1 MTIVQVKIT
10 PMKNIFARCQF
21 LTSAHKVSQLPE
33 DTGLEVAIAGRSNAG
48 KSTTINTLV
57 GNKKLA
63 KVSKTPGRTQLLN
76 CFDLGDD
83 RRLVDLPGYG
93 YAKVPKKVK
102 DHWQKEI
109 NTYLQ
114 KRKSLIGVVV
124 VMDIRH
130 PLKEFDQ
137 QFLYWAD
144 QSGLY
149 SHVLLNKSD
158 KFKSGKKKATL
169 LEVKRALQE
178 ISRTTTIQTFS
189 GLKKEG
195 ITELSQV
202 LSSWFYDPSVTQ
214 LLEDDSNT

>member
-1 MTIVQVKIT
+1 
-10 PMKNIFARCQF
+10 MKNIFASCQF
-21 LTSAHKVSQLPE
+21 LTSAYKVSQLPP

-48 KSTTINTLV
+48 KSTTLNTLV

-83 RRLVDLPGYG
+83 KRMVDLPGYG

-102 DHWQKEI
+102 KHWQQEI

-114 KRKSLIGVVV
+114 NRKSLIGVII

-137 QFLYWAD
+137 QFLDWAD
-144 QSGLY
+144 KSGLH
-149 SHVLLNKSD
+149 SHALLNKSD
-158 KFKSGKKKATL
+158 KFKSGKRKATL
-169 LEVKRALQE
+169 LSVKNQMSS
-178 ISRTTTIQTFS
+178 ISRTSTIQLFS

-195 ITELSQV
+195 VQELSAV
-202 LSSWFYDPSVTQ
+202 LNNWFFDPEIQ
-214 LLEDDSNT
+214 HLAEEE

>member
-1 MTIVQVKIT
+1 
-10 PMKNIFARCQF
+10 MKNIFSNTKF
-21 LTSAHKVSQLPE
+21 LTSAYKVSQLP
-33 DTGLEVAIAGRSNAG
+33 DDIGLEIAIAGRSNAG
-48 KSTTINTLV
+48 KSTTLNTLV

-76 CFDLGDD
+76 CFELSDN

-102 DHWQKEI
+102 AHWQHEI
-109 NTYLQ
+109 NLYLQ
-114 KRKSLIGVVV
+114 QRKSLIGVVI

-137 QFLYWAD
+137 QFLHWAD

-158 KFKSGKKKATL
+158 KFKAGKAKSVM
-169 LEVKRALQE
+169 LEVKKKMQN
-178 ISRTTTIQTFS
+178 ISRTSTIQMFS

-195 ITELSQV
+195 VAELSSA
-202 LSSWFYDPSVTQ
+202 LMSWYNDPSI
-214 LLEDDSNT
+214 SNLGEEE

>member
-1 MTIVQVKIT
+1 
-10 PMKNIFARCQF
+10 MKNIFARAQF
-21 LTSAHKVSQLPE
+21 LTSAFQVSQLPE
-33 DTGLEVAIAGRSNAG
+33 DTGLEIAIAGRSNAG
-48 KSTTINTLV
+48 KSTTLNTLV

-83 RRLVDLPGYG
+83 KRMVDLPGYG
-93 YAKVPKKVK
+93 FAKVPKKVK
-102 DHWQKEI
+102 AHWQHEI
-109 NTYLQ
+109 NLYLE
-114 KRKSLIGVVV
+114 KRKSLIGVVI

-137 QFLYWAD
+137 QFLQWAD

-158 KFKSGKKKATL
+158 KFKSGKRKAVL
-169 LEVKRALQE
+169 LEVTKAMSQL
-178 ISRTTTIQTFS
+178 SRTATIQTFS

-195 ITELSQV
+195 IDELSST
-202 LSSWFYDPSVTQ
+202 LMSWFNDPSIAYQ
-214 LLEDDSNT
+214 DE

>member
-1 MTIVQVKIT
+1 
-10 PMKNIFARCQF
+10 MKNIFTNTQF
-21 LTSAHKVSQLPE
+21 LTSAYKVSQLP
-33 DTGLEVAIAGRSNAG
+33 DDVGLEIAIAGRSNAG
-48 KSTTINTLV
+48 KSTTLNTLV

-102 DHWQKEI
+102 AHWQHEI
-109 NTYLQ
+109 NLYLQ
-114 KRKSLIGVVV
+114 QRKSLIGVVI

-137 QFLYWAD
+137 QFLHWAD

-158 KFKSGKKKATL
+158 KFKAGKAKSVM
-169 LEVKRALQE
+169 LEVRKKMQT
-178 ISRTTTIQTFS
+178 ISRTSTIQMFS

-195 ITELSQV
+195 VAELSST
-202 LSSWFYDPSVTQ
+202 LMSWYNDPSV
-214 LLEDDSNT
+214 LNLNEEE

>member
-1 MTIVQVKIT
+1 M
-10 PMKNIFARCQF
+10 MKNIFARAQF
-21 LTSAHKVSQLPE
+21 LTSAYKVSQLPD
-33 DTGLEVAIAGRSNAG
+33 DTGLEIAIAGRSNAG
-48 KSTTINTLV
+48 KSTTLNTLV

-76 CFDLGDD
+76 CFDLGDNM
-83 RRLVDLPGYG
+83 RLVDLPGYG

-102 DHWQKEI
+102 AHWQHEI
-109 NTYLQ
+109 NLYLQ
-114 KRKSLIGVVV
+114 QRKSLIGVVI

-137 QFLYWAD
+137 QFLHWAD

-158 KFKSGKKKATL
+158 KFRSGKKKAVL
-169 LEVKRALQE
+169 MEVKKAMQE
-178 ISRTTTIQTFS
+178 ISRTATIQTFS

-195 ITELSQV
+195 IPELSNT
-202 LSSWFYDPSVTQ
+202 LMSWYNDPSVT
-214 LLEDDSNT
+214 DISNEEE

>member
-1 MTIVQVKIT
+1 
-10 PMKNIFARCQF
+10 MKNIFARCQF

-33 DTGLEVAIAGRSNAG
+33 DTGLEIAIAGRSNAG
-48 KSTTINTLV
+48 KSTSLNTLV

-76 CFDLGDD
+76 CFDLGDNM
-83 RRLVDLPGYG
+83 RLVDLPGYG
-93 YAKVPKKVK
+93 YAKVPKKIK
-102 DHWQKEI
+102 QHWQREI
-109 NTYLQ
+109 NTYLHD
-114 KRKSLIGVVV
+114 RKSLIGVVI

-130 PLKEFDQ
+130 PLKEFDK

-158 KFKSGKKKATL
+158 KFRSGKRKAVL
-169 LEVKRALQE
+169 LEVKKAMQE

-195 ITELSQV
+195 IPELSAT
-202 LSSWFYDPSVTQ
+202 LMSWFSDPSVAH
-214 LLEDDSNT
+214 LEEQE

>member
-1 MTIVQVKIT
+1 
-10 PMKNIFARCQF
+10 MKNIFTNTKF
-21 LTSAHKVSQLPE
+21 LTSAYKVSQLPD
-33 DTGLEVAIAGRSNAG
+33 DTGLEIAIAGRSNAG
-48 KSTTINTLV
+48 KSTTLNTLV

-76 CFDLGDD
+76 CFELSEN

-102 DHWQKEI
+102 AHWQHEI
-109 NTYLQ
+109 NLYLQ
-114 KRKSLIGVVV
+114 QRKSLIGVVI

-137 QFLYWAD
+137 QFLHWAD

-158 KFKSGKKKATL
+158 KFKAGKAKSVM
-169 LEVKRALQE
+169 LEVKKKMQN
-178 ISRTTTIQTFS
+178 ISRTATIQMFS

-195 ITELSQV
+195 VVELSST
-202 LSSWFYDPSVTQ
+202 LMSWYNDPSV
-214 LLEDDSNT
+214 LNIDEEE

>member
-1 MTIVQVKIT
+1 
-10 PMKNIFARCQF
+10 MKNIFARTKF
-21 LTSAHKVSQLPE
+21 LTSAYKVAQLP
-33 DTGLEVAIAGRSNAG
+33 DDIGLEIAIAGRSNAG
-48 KSTTINTLV
+48 KSTTLNTLV

-83 RRLVDLPGYG
+83 MRLVDLPGYG
-93 YAKVPKKVK
+93 FAKVPKKVK
-102 DHWQKEI
+102 AHWQHEI
-109 NTYLQ
+109 NIYLQ
-114 KRKSLIGVVV
+114 QRKSLIGVVI

-130 PLKEFDQ
+130 PLKEFDR
-137 QFLYWAD
+137 QFLHWAD

-158 KFKSGKKKATL
+158 KFRSGKKKAVL
-169 LEVKRALQE
+169 MEVTQEMLQ

-195 ITELSQV
+195 IPELSSTL
-202 LSSWFYDPSVTQ
+202 LSWYNDPSVAD
-214 LLEDDSNT
+214 LEEE

>member
-1 MTIVQVKIT
+1 
-10 PMKNIFARCQF
+10 MKNIFTNTKF
-21 LTSAHKVSQLPE
+21 LTSAYKFSQLPN
-33 DTGLEVAIAGRSNAG
+33 DIGLEIAIAGRSNAG
-48 KSTTINTLV
+48 KSTTLNTLV

-76 CFDLGDD
+76 CFDLGDE

-102 DHWQKEI
+102 AHWQHEI
-109 NTYLQ
+109 NLYLQ
-114 KRKSLIGVVV
+114 QRKSLIGVVI

-130 PLKEFDQ
+130 PLKEFDR
-137 QFLYWAD
+137 QFLHWAD

-158 KFKSGKKKATL
+158 KFKAGKAKSIL
-169 LEVKRALQE
+169 LEVKKE
-178 ISRTTTIQTFS
+178 MMSISRTSTIQTFS

-195 ITELSQV
+195 IVELSSTLMSWYNDPGV
-202 LSSWFYDPSVTQ
+202 LN
-214 LLEDDSNT
+214 LGEEE